1 MSDAKDTINLAVQ
14 DAGETIALADVVN
27 TAHRLGVQHL
37 PDVDRMTS
45 GRVWPGGHG
54 WVAEIGEDSNVH
66 ALDDMY
72 ESMVDGIKAVDAE
85 IRQLREAAVNAL
97 MNGGIEAAKLA
108 TTSERW
114 QPPVL
119 KIYADVGQQDAWLLQ
134 LPA

>member
-1 MSDAKDTINLAVQ
+1 MSDTKDSATVAVQ
-14 DAGETIALADVVN
+14 DAGETITLAEVVS
-27 TAHRLGVQHL
+27 TAHALGVHHM

-54 WVAEIGEDSNVH
+54 WVAELGAGSNIR

-72 ESMVDGIKAVDAE
+72 ESMVDAVKAVDAD
-85 IRQLREAAVNAL
+85 IRRLRDAAVNAL
-97 MNGGIEAAKLA
+97 MNGGVETARLA
-108 TTSERW
+108 TTRERW

-119 KIYADVGQQDAWLLQ
+119 KVYAEVEQQDAWLLQ